1 MMTQRQTPLRAAL
14 AAALTLVLLA
24 GCGGE
29 RLPEPS
35 PTPKIGRAS
44 CRGRV

>member
-14 AAALTLVLLA
+14 AAALTLALLA

-35 PTPKIGRAS
+35 PTPS
-44 CRGRV
+44 PE